1 MCGSCTPCLC
11 IVLMHAHVELMHAQA
26 LMCART
32 HTPQVLPVHMYGGHG
47 LEGFAQ
53 TTILNLEGQLSHRP
67 APSAIADFNS
77 AAMLFFFFGA
87 GNERLWLHA
96 LIAAFIAIQ
105 INGMVYQLK
114 CVASQVRCGY
124 GLDA

>member
-1 MCGSCTPCLC
+1 
-11 IVLMHAHVELMHAQA
+11 
-26 LMCART
+26 
-32 HTPQVLPVHMYGGHG
+32 
-47 LEGFAQ
+47 
-53 TTILNLEGQLSHRP
+53 
-67 APSAIADFNS
+67 
-77 AAMLFFFFGA
+77 MLFFFFGA